1 MESHALAVRETVNT
15 KAEKFGNADLAALF
29 KGAKTV
35 VVAKGK
41 KSVSFDPK
49 TELEELTAVALGRSG
64 NLRAPTVKVG
74 KRYLVGFSQDVWEA
88 FFA

>member
-1 MESHALAVRETVNT
+1 MDSRAMTVRETVDAR
-15 KAEKFGNADLAALF
+15 KIKYGEDDLEDLF
-29 KGAKTV
+29 SGAKEV

-41 KSVSFDPK
+41 KTLSFQPGDPD
-49 TELEELTAVALGRSG
+49 LVGVALGRSG

-74 KRYLVGFSQDVWEA
+74 KRYLVGFNAEVWEG